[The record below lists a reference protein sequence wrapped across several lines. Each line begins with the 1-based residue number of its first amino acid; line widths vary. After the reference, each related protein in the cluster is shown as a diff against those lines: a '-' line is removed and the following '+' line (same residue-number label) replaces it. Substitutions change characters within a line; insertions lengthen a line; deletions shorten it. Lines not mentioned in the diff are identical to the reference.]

1 MNIIIPM
8 AGRGTRLR
16 PHTLTSP
23 KPLLPIAGKP
33 MVHRLVEDIV
43 KVCNQPVAEIAF
55 VIGRDFGQE
64 VEKHLCEVAAAV
76 GSKGT
81 IHYQDEKLGTAHAI
95 LCAGDALQGD
105 TVVAFADT
113 LFKADFTLDTT
124 AEGIIWVQRVENPAA
139 FGVVTLDI
147 NNIIKGFVEKPKEFV
162 SDLAIIGIY
171 YFKDGAYLR
180 NELQY
185 LLDNN
190 LQEKGEYQLT
200 SALENMRAKGT
211 SFRAQAVTEW
221 LDCGNKEATVFTNQR
236 YLDYLNGQELVSP
249 TAKLTNTVLI
259 QPVFV
264 GEGAEIQDSVLGPH
278 VSIGKGCKISNA
290 IIKNSLIQ
298 ENTTIQDANLKDS
311 LFGNFVRYA
320 GKADD
325 CSLGDYTTVN
335 L

>member
-16 PHTLTSP
+16 PHTLTLP

-43 KVCNQPVAEIAF
+43 KVCNQPVAQIAF
-55 VIGRDFGQE
+55 IIGRDFGDE
-64 VEKHLCEVAAAV
+64 VEKQLCEVAEAV

-81 IHYQDEKLGTAHAI
+81 IHYQEEKLGTAHAI
-95 LCAGDALQGD
+95 LCAAEALKDD
-105 TVVAFADT
+105 TVIAFADT
-113 LFKADFTLDTT
+113 LFKADFVLDTT
-124 AEGIIWVQRVENPAA
+124 AEGIIWVQSVANPSA
-139 FGVVTLDI
+139 FGVVTL
-147 NNIIKGFVEKPKEFV
+147 NKTGIIEGFVEKPKTFV

-171 YFKDGAYLR
+171 YFKDGEYLR
-180 NELQY
+180 KELQY

-200 SALENMRAKGT
+200 NALENMRAKGMN
-211 SFRAQAVTEW
+211 FRAQSVTEW

-236 YLDYLNGQELVSP
+236 YLDYLNGQDLVSP
-249 TAKLTNTVLI
+249 TAELTNTVI
-259 QPVFV
+259 IPPVFV
-264 GEGAEIQDSVLGPH
+264 GDGAKIHNAIIGPH
-278 VSIGKGCKISNA
+278 VSVGKNCQISDS

-298 ENTTIQDANLKDS
+298 ENTTIQNANLTDS
-311 LFGNFVRYA
+311 LFGNFVKYA
-320 GKADD
+320 GKPDD

>member
-16 PHTLTSP
+16 PHTLTLP

-43 KVCNQPVAEIAF
+43 KVCGQSVNQIAYI
-55 VIGRDFGQE
+55 IGRDFGQE
-64 VEKHLCEVAAAV
+64 VEKQLCEVALAV
-76 GSKGT
+76 GSEGK
-81 IHYQDEKLGTAHAI
+81 IYYQDEKLGTAHAI
-95 LCAGDALQGD
+95 LCAADSLEGD

-124 AEGIIWVQRVENPAA
+124 AEGIIWVQRVENPSA
-139 FGVVTLDI
+139 FGVIKLNEDG
-147 NNIIKGFVEKPKEFV
+147 NIAGFVEKPQQFV
-162 SDLAIIGIY
+162 SDMAIIGIY
-171 YFKDGAYLR
+171 YFRDGAYLR
-180 NELQY
+180 SELRY
-185 LLDNN
+185 LLDND
-190 LQEKGEYQLT
+190 LKEKGEYQLT
-200 SALENMRAKGT
+200 NALENMRAKGFL
-211 SFRAQAVTEW
+211 FRPQAVTEW

-236 YLDYLNGQELVSP
+236 YLDYLQGQQLTSP
-249 TAKLTNTVLI
+249 SAKLHNTVI
-259 QPVFV
+259 IEPVFIGDDV
-264 GEGAEIQDSVLGPH
+264 EIHDSIIGPH
-278 VSIGKGCKISNA
+278 VSVGKGCKISNS
-290 IIKNSLIQ
+290 ILKNSLIQ